1 MNVLLIDDHALFR
14 DALVLLFEH
23 HLREFRLLEAE
34 SIGRA
39 VEVAREHGDIALVL
53 LDLGLPD
60 SQGMA
65 SLAALRA
72 ALPELTV
79 VVLSAD
85 ARRETIV
92 AAIDAGAAGF
102 VPKTARGTVL
112 ADALRTVLDGGVYLP
127 PEALSPAGPGT
138 PDAAAID
145 ALSPRQVQVLQLL
158 LQGKSNKLICRA
170 LDLSESTVKTHLIAV
185 FRRLEV
191 NNRTQAVLAAARM
204 GLRLPQGT

>member
-14 DALVLLFEH
+14 DALVLLFAH
-23 HLREFRLLEAE
+23 HLPEFRLLEAD
-34 SIGRA
+34 SIGQA
-39 VEVAREHGDIALVL
+39 VEVAREHDDIALAL
-53 LDLGLPD
+53 LDLGLAD

-65 SLAALRA
+65 SLTALRE

-85 ARRETIV
+85 ARRDTIV

-102 VPKTARGTVL
+102 VPKVARGTVL

-127 PEALSPAGPGT
+127 AEALAADVPGT
-138 PDAAAID
+138 ADAAVID

-191 NNRTQAVLAAARM
+191 NNRTQAVLAAARL

>member
-23 HLREFRLLEAE
+23 HLHEFRLLEAE
-34 SIGRA
+34 SIGQA

-65 SLAALRA
+65 SLTALRA

-112 ADALRTVLDGGVYLP
+112 VDALRTVLDGGVYLP
-127 PEALSPAGPGT
+127 AEALAPAESGT
-138 PDAAAID
+138 PDAAVIE

>member
-14 DALVLLFEH
+14 DALTLLFEH
-23 HLREFRLLEAE
+23 HLKDFNLLEAE
-34 SIGRA
+34 SISHA
-39 VEVAREHGDIALVL
+39 VDVAREHGDIALAL
-53 LDLGLPD
+53 LDLGLHD

-85 ARRETIV
+85 ARRETIL

-102 VPKTARGTVL
+102 VPKTVRGTVL

-127 PEALSPAGPGT
+127 EEALGTTEPGT
-138 PDAAAID
+138 ADASVID

-158 LQGKSNKLICRA
+158 LQGKSNKLIGRA
-170 LDLSESTVKTHLIAV
+170 LELSESTVKTHLLAV

-204 GLRLPQGT
+204 GLRLPQST

>member
-23 HLREFRLLEAE
+23 HLHEFRLLEAE
-34 SIGRA
+34 SVGEA
-39 VEVAREHGDIALVL
+39 VAVAREHGEIALAL
-53 LDLGLPD
+53 LDLGLAD

-127 PEALSPAGPGT
+127 AQALAPAGPET
-138 PDAAAID
+138 PDAAVID

-170 LDLSESTVKTHLIAV
+170 LDLSESTVKTHLLAV

>member
-14 DALVLLFEH
+14 DALVLLFAH
-23 HLREFRLLEAE
+23 HLPDFRLLEAD
-34 SIGRA
+34 SIAQA
-39 VEVAREHGDIALVL
+39 VDVTRRHDDIALAL

-65 SLAALRA
+65 SLVALRA
-72 ALPELTV
+72 ALPELTT

-102 VPKTARGTVL
+102 VPKTARGAVL
-112 ADALRTVLDGGVYLP
+112 ADALRTVLEGGVYVP
-127 PEALSPAGPGT
+127 AEALTAEAPGT
-138 PDAAAID
+138 ADEAVLD

-158 LQGKSNKLICRA
+158 LQGKSNKLIGRA
-170 LDLSESTVKTHLIAV
+170 LDLSESTVKTHLLAV

-191 NNRTQAVLAAARM
+191 NNRTQAVLAAARL
-204 GLRLPQGT
+204 GLRLPQGA

>member
-14 DALVLLFEH
+14 EALVLLFAH
-23 HLREFRLLEAE
+23 HLPEFRLLEADN
-34 SIGRA
+34 IGQA

-53 LDLGLPD
+53 LDLGLAD
-60 SQGMA
+60 SHGMA
-65 SLAALRA
+65 SLAALRD

-85 ARRETIV
+85 ARRDTIV

-102 VPKTARGTVL
+102 VPKVARGTEL

-127 PEALSPAGPGT
+127 AQALATDAPGT
-138 PDAAAID
+138 DDATVID

-158 LQGKSNKLICRA
+158 LQGKSNKLIGRA
-170 LDLSESTVKTHLIAV
+170 LDLSESTVKTHLLAI

-191 NNRTQAVLAAARM
+191 NSRTQAVLAAARL
-204 GLRLPQGT
+204 GLRLPQGA

>member
-14 DALVLLFEH
+14 DALVLLFAH
-23 HLREFRLLEAE
+23 HLPEFNLLEAD
-34 SIGRA
+34 SIGQA

-53 LDLGLPD
+53 LDLGLTD
-60 SQGMA
+60 SDGMA
-65 SLAALRA
+65 SLAALRG

-85 ARRETIV
+85 ARRDTIV

-102 VPKTARGTVL
+102 VPKVARGTVL
-112 ADALRTVLDGGVYLP
+112 ADALRTVLEGGVYLP
-127 PEALSPAGPGT
+127 AEALAADRPGT
-138 PDAAAID
+138 ADAAVVD

-158 LQGKSNKLICRA
+158 LQGKSNKLIGRA
-170 LDLSESTVKTHLIAV
+170 LDLSESTVKTHLLAV

-191 NNRTQAVLAAARM
+191 NNRTQAVLAAARL
-204 GLRLPQGT
+204 GLRLPQGA

>member
-23 HLREFRLLEAE
+23 HLHNFRLLEAE

-39 VEVAREHGDIALVL
+39 VEVAREHGEIALAL
-53 LDLGLPD
+53 LDLGLAD

-127 PEALSPAGPGT
+127 AEALAPAGPGT
-138 PDAAAID
+138 PDAGVID

-170 LDLSESTVKTHLIAV
+170 LDLSESTVKTHLLAV
-185 FRRLEV
+185 FRRLGV